1 MMDAQLQREIN
12 DLIRKLQG
20 LTDEVKKESQEAFRE
35 AAGPLVSA
43 IKARAPQSDAPHYR
57 YGTAKIAGGIR
68 APKGSGQVVATY
80 MPGNL
85 QRSFRTLK
93 FRRSAAV
100 FVGPNLAKSNKTGT
114 FAGART
120 DAYYAHMVEFGTIN
134 QPPRPFVRPA
144 VAAAGGLTLRLA
156 TELLKRKI
164 IAYGR
169 KNAV

>member
-1 MMDAQLQREIN
+1 MDAQLQREIN

-20 LTDEVKKESQEAFRE
+20 LSTEVKKESQEAFRE

-43 IKARAPQSDAPHYR
+43 IKARAPQSDKPHYR
-57 YGTAKIAGGIR
+57 YGTAKIAAGLR
-68 APKGSGQVVATY
+68 APKGSGQIVATY

-85 QRSFRTLK
+85 QRSFKTLK
-93 FRRSAAV
+93 FRRSSAV
-100 FVGPNLAKSNKTGT
+100 FVGPNLAKSNKSGT
-114 FAGART
+114 FSGART

-134 QPPRPFVRPA
+134 NPAQPFVRPA

-164 IAYGR
+164 TAYAR

>member
-1 MMDAQLQREIN
+1 MDAQLQREIN

-20 LTDEVKKESQEAFRE
+20 LSKEVKKDSQDAFQE

-43 IKARAPQSDAPHYR
+43 IKARAPQSEKPHYR

-68 APKGSGQVVATY
+68 APKGSGQIVATY

-85 QRSFRTLK
+85 QRSFKTLK

-100 FVGPNLAKSNKTGT
+100 FIGPNLAKGNKTGL

-120 DAYYAHMVEFGTIN
+120 DAYYAHMVEFGTATT
-134 QPPRPFVRPA
+134 PPQPFVRPA
-144 VAAAGGLTLRLA
+144 VAAAGGITLRLA

-164 IAYGR
+164 ESYAR
-169 KNAV
+169 ANAV